1 MSAVAALAPAVTAQA
16 AVAGYVE
23 AATETSVLGWAWVP
37 GHGAPLR
44 VELRLGEAVLS
55 EAVADELR
63 DDLARSGIGDGRHA
77 FTLPVPDTHRARLAE
92 LRVVVRA
99 PDGAAVP
106 LGAPPA
112 EDGLAETLAKLG
124 RGMEMLVGSQR
135 VLHRN
140 LQAALLA
147 RTEPAKGP
155 GDPAR
160 VEEEIA
166 TLELFV
172 VRLEQ
177 ALAASRPAAAA
188 ARTEPRWMLGSV
200 AAVAGLALLLSAWSL
215 FHVLPG

>member
-1 MSAVAALAPAVTAQA
+1 MSAVAALKPASPAQA

-23 AATETSVLGWAWVP
+23 ATTDTAVLGWAWVP
-37 GHGAPLR
+37 GHGAPLS

-55 EAVADELR
+55 EAVAGELR

-77 FTLPVPDTHRARLAE
+77 FTLPVPETHRARLAE
-92 LRVVVRA
+92 LRVVARA

-106 LGAPPA
+106 LGVPPA
-112 EDGLAETLAKLG
+112 ADGLTETLAKLG

-147 RTEPAKGP
+147 RAEPGNTQ

-160 VEEEIA
+160 MEEEIA

-177 ALAASRPAAAA
+177 ALTASRLAAAPV
-188 ARTEPRWMLGSV
+188 RTEPRWKLGTV
-200 AAVAGLALLLSAWSL
+200 AGMAGLALLLSAWSL